1 MDGVEKVEKVTVSL
15 PFSLSVVEPDQREGN
30 KDGHMGQH
38 RLQTGQKASSA
49 DEKLQKF
56 GKTSTQVVF
65 ATHVGPRGVQVQ
77 EP

>member
-1 MDGVEKVEKVTVSL
+1 MNGIEKVEKVTVSL
-15 PFSLSVVEPDQREGN
+15 PLSLSVVEPDQRKGN
-30 KDGHMGQH
+30 KDGQVGQYL
-38 RLQTGQKASSA
+38 LQTGQKASSS